1 MHPVIRT
8 LGWGAVLLVALLA
21 TAAVAE
27 TKSTPADAPP
37 SSAGMEQ
44 LLRMANFLSKL
55 EQFSVALRSGY
66 DVVQKSGQKIEFGE
80 EREITLVRPNRF
92 RVNARTSDGETS
104 TVVFDGKVVTVFNAT
119 DNLYAT
125 SELAGDID
133 AAIAHFVKD
142 LQMRLPLALLFVTTL
157 PKELEQRLT
166 EAEIVE
172 TATIAGKR
180 YLHIAARSDSVDLQ
194 FWLPATGDPLP
205 HRIILTYKHEEGQPQ
220 YWANFTDWNLAPNP
234 AASLFSLDIPKEAAR
249 IPFLAQV
256 RRAEAS
262 PTTKGEEK

>member
-8 LGWGAVLLVALLA
+8 LGSGAVLLVALLA
-21 TAAVAE
+21 TAVLAE
-27 TKSTPADAPP
+27 TKSPAVAAPP
-37 SSAGMEQ
+37 SSAAMEQ
-44 LLRMANFLSKL
+44 LLRMANFLARL
-55 EQFSVALRSGY
+55 EQFSVVLRSGY
-66 DVVQKSGQKIEFGE
+66 DVVQESGQKIEFGE
-80 EREITLVRPNRF
+80 QRDMTLVRPNRF

-142 LQMRLPLALLFVTTL
+142 LQMRLPLALLFVTAL
-157 PKELEQRLT
+157 PKELEQRILG
-166 EAEIVE
+166 AEIVE
-172 TATIAGKR
+172 TTTIADQP
-180 YLHIAARSDSVDLQ
+180 YFHLAARGDSVDLQ
-194 FWLPATGDPLP
+194 VWLPTTGDPLP

-220 YWANFTDWNLAPNP
+220 YWANFMEWNLAPNP
-234 AASLFSLDIPKEAAR
+234 SASWFALDIPKEAAR

-256 RRAEAS
+256 RRATAA
-262 PTTKGEEK
+262 PTTPGEPQ

>member
-1 MHPVIRT
+1 
-8 LGWGAVLLVALLA
+8 
-21 TAAVAE
+21 
-27 TKSTPADAPP
+27 
-37 SSAGMEQ
+37 MEQ

-55 EQFSVALRSGY
+55 EQLSVGWRSGY
-66 DVVQKSGQKIEFGE
+66 DVVQESGQKIEFGE
-80 EREITLVRPNRF
+80 QREMTLVRPNRF

-119 DNLYAT
+119 ENLYAT

-142 LQMRLPLALLFVTTL
+142 LQMRLPLALLFVTAL
-157 PKELEQRLT
+157 PKELEQRLQ
-166 EAEIVE
+166 EAEVVE
-172 TATIAGKR
+172 TTTIAGKP

-194 FWLPATGDPLP
+194 VWLPTTGDPLP

-234 AASLFSLDIPKEAAR
+234 TASLFSLDIPKEAAR

-262 PTTKGEEK
+262 PTTKGEEQ

>member
-8 LGWGAVLLVALLA
+8 LGSGAVLLVALLA
-21 TAAVAE
+21 TAALAE
-27 TKSTPADAPP
+27 TKSPAVAASP
-37 SSAGMEQ
+37 SSPAMEQ

-55 EQFSVALRSGY
+55 EQFRVGWQSGY
-66 DVVQKSGQKIEFGE
+66 DVVQDSGQKIEFGE
-80 EREITLVRPNRF
+80 RRDMTLVRPNRF
-92 RVNARTSDGETS
+92 RINARTSDGEAS

-119 DNLYAT
+119 DNLYAS

-133 AAIAHFVKD
+133 AAIAHFVRD
-142 LQMRLPLALLFVTTL
+142 LQMRLPLALLFVTAL
-157 PKELEQRLT
+157 PKELEQRLQ

-172 TATIAGKR
+172 TATLAGKP

-194 FWLPATGDPLP
+194 FWLPTTGDPLP
-205 HRIILTYKHEEGQPQ
+205 HRIILTYRHEEGQPQ

-262 PTTKGEEK
+262 PTKKGEEQ

>member
-8 LGWGAVLLVALLA
+8 LGSGAVLLVALLA
-21 TAAVAE
+21 TAVLAE
-27 TKSTPADAPP
+27 TKSPAVAAPP
-37 SSAGMEQ
+37 SSAAMEQ
-44 LLRMANFLSKL
+44 LLRMANFLARL
-55 EQFSVALRSGY
+55 EQFSVGLRSGY
-66 DVVQKSGQKIEFGE
+66 DVVQESGQKIEFGE
-80 EREITLVRPNRF
+80 QRDMTLVRPNRF
-92 RVNARTSDGETS
+92 RVNARTSDGEAS

-133 AAIAHFVKD
+133 AAIAHFVRD
-142 LQMRLPLALLFVTTL
+142 LRMRLPLALLFVTAL
-157 PKELEQRLT
+157 PKEFEQRILG
-166 EAEIVE
+166 AEIVE
-172 TATIAGKR
+172 TTTIADQP
-180 YLHIAARSDSVDLQ
+180 YFHLAARGDSVDLQ
-194 FWLPATGDPLP
+194 VWLPTTGDPLP

-220 YWANFTDWNLAPNP
+220 YWANFMEWNLAPNP
-234 AASLFSLDIPKEAAR
+234 SASWFALDIPKEAAR

>member
-8 LGWGAVLLVALLA
+8 LGSGAVLLVALLA
-21 TAAVAE
+21 TAALAE
-27 TKSTPADAPP
+27 TKSPAVAASP
-37 SSAGMEQ
+37 SSPAMEQ

-55 EQFSVALRSGY
+55 EQFSVGWRSGY
-66 DVVQKSGQKIEFGE
+66 DVVQDSGQKIEFGE
-80 EREITLVRPNRF
+80 RRDMTLVRPNRF
-92 RVNARTSDGETS
+92 RINARTSDGEAS

-119 DNLYAT
+119 DNLYAS

-133 AAIAHFVKD
+133 AAIAHFVRD
-142 LQMRLPLALLFVTTL
+142 LQMRLPLALLFVTAL
-157 PKELEQRLT
+157 PKELEQRLQ
-166 EAEIVE
+166 EAEVVE
-172 TATIAGKR
+172 TTTLAGKP

-194 FWLPATGDPLP
+194 FWLPTTGDPLP

-262 PTTKGEEK
+262 PTKKGEEQ